1 MTAAPLARDSLSDR
15 PEKPEAPS
23 LSEIVEAIG
32 REGFAEQVLDYLNRY
47 IGADHCAIF
56 QLKNYELSEVA
67 SASLV
72 GAAMMPKSDLT
83 SYEVKRQLSQV
94 GPSGARVDV
103 CNIMG
108 TENTR
113 GSGVGKRQ
121 RIMICEQKANVSYCL
136 RILRSAQRES
146 LSEQQIDYLR
156 LIAHL
161 LISFVARHVDLFER
175 KPNLTPALTSLEEIQ
190 SCVSGATDLSRRESE
205 VCARILYGLSSCG
218 IALDLGIGK
227 ESVMTYRKRAYQR
240 LGIGSQREL
249 LMWYLALWSTLHGGK
264 TVGDV
269 IAVN

>member
-94 GPSGARVDV
+94 GSSGARVDV
-103 CNIMG
+103 CNITG

-113 GSGVGKRQ
+113 SIGKRQ
-121 RIMICEQKANVSYCL
+121 RIMICEQKANASYCL

-146 LSEQQIDYLR
+146 LSEPQVEYLR

-190 SCVSGATDLSRRESE
+190 SCVIGATDLSRREGE

-264 TVGDV
+264 AVGDAV
-269 IAVN
+269 AVN